1 MDVGQ
6 PSDND
11 VSHGDINERFARSGA
26 CVVVL
31 PQAAIP
37 PQPGNRPFH
46 HLASRQHVE
55 ARYPMGTLAAVQEP
69 ATNALHPF
77 HHLASIAPIGPHH
90 PQVRLLPMEVAH
102 HQPCPVPV
110 LDIGGMHH
118 HRHHHAHGI
127 HQQMACASVDVVASI
142 SPVRPPFSVVVT
154 DWRSRI
160 AALGAASRPAATRTS
175 VRSAAWIRPQVS
187 SRCQRRTEWDT
198 VCQGG
203 TSSGRIRQAHPLR
216 TIAKMAFSISRYAW
230 TRCRAR
236 RDVRSG
242 RAGAIRCHSASVR
255 SVR

>member
-1 MDVGQ
+1 MGQ
-6 PSDND
+6 PSHHHG
-11 VSHGDINERFARSGA
+11 SHGDIHEHFARIGA
-26 CVVVL
+26 RFVVF
-31 PQAAIP
+31 PQAVILT
-37 PQPGNRPFH
+37 QPGNRPFH

-127 HQQMACASVDVVASI
+127 HQQMACASVEVVASI